1 MSKRIIA
8 GALAG
13 AVLAST
19 MAPMGVYADS
29 PEVNIW
35 VSKVNATDS
44 GMEKGLEKQT
54 PVHFGSGDSASTN
67 NLIVV
72 DENNTYQTSTASVLP
87 LQKRRRIS
95 IRLI

>member
-29 PEVNIW
+29 PEVNI
-35 VSKVNATDS
+35 
-44 GMEKGLEKQT
+44 
-54 PVHFGSGDSASTN
+54 
-67 NLIVV
+67 
-72 DENNTYQTSTASVLP
+72 
-87 LQKRRRIS
+87 
-95 IRLI
+95 

>member
-44 GMEKGLEKQT
+44 
-54 PVHFGSGDSASTN
+54 
-67 NLIVV
+67 
-72 DENNTYQTSTASVLP
+72 
-87 LQKRRRIS
+87 
-95 IRLI
+95 

>member
-44 GMEKGLEKQT
+44 GMEKGLEKQ
-54 PVHFGSGDSASTN
+54 
-67 NLIVV
+67 
-72 DENNTYQTSTASVLP
+72 
-87 LQKRRRIS
+87 
-95 IRLI
+95 RLWR

>member
-44 GMEKGLEKQT
+44 GMEKGLEKQIE
-54 PVHFGSGDSASTN
+54 S
-67 NLIVV
+67 II
-72 DENNTYQTSTASVLP
+72 DECIQLYSEQ
-87 LQKRRRIS
+87 
-95 IRLI
+95 

>member
-44 GMEKGLEKQT
+44 GMEKGLKSKLLSISALET
-54 PVHFGSGDSASTN
+54 VH
-67 NLIVV
+67 
-72 DENNTYQTSTASVLP
+72 
-87 LQKRRRIS
+87 
-95 IRLI
+95 RLTT

>member
-44 GMEKGLEKQT
+44 GRGLKSKLLSISALET
-54 PVHFGSGDSASTN
+54 VH
-67 NLIVV
+67 
-72 DENNTYQTSTASVLP
+72 
-87 LQKRRRIS
+87 
-95 IRLI
+95 RLTT